1 MRNLVWGRGILDA
14 KRGFAGRNF
23 YDWLFSGILLCIR
36 FEIARWNLVAVW
48 CSNAKARILL
58 WKSWNLV
65 WGRGILD
72 AKRGFAGRNFYDW
85 LFSGILLRAF
95 CVSEVE
101 SYQRFY
107 AIILSV
113 LVAL

>member
-1 MRNLVWGRGILDA
+1 MSCFGLVLHSVGAESCLG
-14 KRGFAGRNF
+14 
-23 YDWLFSGILLCIR
+23 C
-36 FEIARWNLVAVW
+36 
-48 CSNAKARILL
+48 C
-58 WKSWNLV
+58 
-65 WGRGILD
+65 GILD